1 MKMKFKSTNLSPRLS
16 VYKRFI
22 GIEQSSSLQS
32 LYKTTGDNL
41 YWAFNN
47 DTKEFE
53 NIATELV
60 PTGATITN
68 VTGTTILVYMG
79 TYYSYVYDS
88 VSQTYS
94 WSSTTTAPQLLSDVL
109 SVKSNNIGKYQINK
123 YYYVGTID
131 VMQKGSVNESTTQ
144 YLKGNIMPLSSAN
157 IKWFNDYIRVTPDDL
172 VVWHNRLYSVE
183 SVEIE
188 NKLQP
193 KGYHIYFATINS
205 IL

>member
-1 MKMKFKSTNLSPRLS
+1 MSCQVTYNL
-16 VYKRFI
+16 VA
-22 GIEQSSSLQS
+22 SSLLS
-32 LYKTTGDNL
+32 AKFD
-41 YWAFNN
+41 
-47 DTKEFE
+47 
-53 NIATELV
+53 NIA
-60 PTGATITN
+60 
-68 VTGTTILVYMG
+68 
-79 TYYSYVYDS
+79 
-88 VSQTYS
+88 
-94 WSSTTTAPQLLSDVL
+94 
-109 SVKSNNIGKYQINK
+109 KYQTNK

-144 YLKGNIMPLSSAN
+144 YLKGNIMPLRSAN

-172 VVWHNRLYSVE
+172 VVWNNHLYSVE